1 MNSQE
6 MLDMANGSAEG
17 KMPDMGKMM
26 KMMAPLQ
33 GMAMKSAK
41 MLSKNPKMMT
51 NTVDKMVKNQI
62 MQVTPEMMEIMKHN
76 MDTQIAPIAKMLGTD
91 QGLMGRIIHDATE
104 VAENSTKILQRKARR
119 NPKKPI
125 GIMDMDMLD
134 ELID

>member
-1 MNSQE
+1 
-6 MLDMANGSAEG
+6 
-17 KMPDMGKMM
+17 
-26 KMMAPLQ
+26 
-33 GMAMKSAK
+33 MAMKSAK